1 MDEETRGIHEEGDGM
16 NARQKAKQL
25 KKIAAQYKAEADA
38 WRQYEAT
45 EEAKRHELEARIKT
59 IHFIRLVT
67 QKELECVPDD
77 LIKRGLATE
86 IGLALIDANLVRWK
100 TEDVPKMC
108 GMRYEAVIDALKQ
121 EDKA

>member
-1 MDEETRGIHEEGDGM
+1 M

-25 KKIAAQYKAEADA
+25 KKIAALYKAEADA
-38 WRQYEAT
+38 WRQLANNWERCAKNEAT
-45 EEAKRHELEARIKT
+45 MRHEIQARVKT
-59 IHFIRLVT
+59 IHFFRLAT

-86 IGLALIDANLVRWK
+86 IGRALLDANLVRWK

-108 GMRYEAVIDALKQ
+108 CMRYEAVIDALKQ

>member
-1 MDEETRGIHEEGDGM
+1 M

-25 KKIAAQYKAEADA
+25 KKIAEQYKAEAES

-59 IHFIRLVT
+59 IHFFRLVT

-100 TEDVPKMC
+100 TEDVQEMC
-108 GMRYEAVIDALKQ
+108 GMRYEAIIEALTQ
-121 EDKA
+121 EDRE

>member
-1 MDEETRGIHEEGDGM
+1 M

-38 WRQYEAT
+38 WRQNART
-45 EEAKRHELEARIKT
+45 ETAKHHEIAAKIKT
-59 IHFIRLVT
+59 IHFFKLVT

-86 IGLALIDANLVRWK
+86 IGLALLDANLVRWM
-100 TEDVPKMC
+100 TEEVPEMC
-108 GMRYEAVIDALKQ
+108 CMKYEAIIKALTQ
-121 EDKA
+121 EDKK

>member
-1 MDEETRGIHEEGDGM
+1 M

-38 WRQYEAT
+38 WRQNART
-45 EEAKRHELEARIKT
+45 ETAKHHEIAAKIKT
-59 IHFIRLVT
+59 IHFFKLVT
-67 QKELECVPDD
+67 HKELEYVPEDI
-77 LIKRGLATE
+77 IKKALATE
-86 IGLALIDANLVRWK
+86 IGRALLDANLVRWK

-108 GMRYEAVIDALKQ
+108 CMRYEAVIDALKQ